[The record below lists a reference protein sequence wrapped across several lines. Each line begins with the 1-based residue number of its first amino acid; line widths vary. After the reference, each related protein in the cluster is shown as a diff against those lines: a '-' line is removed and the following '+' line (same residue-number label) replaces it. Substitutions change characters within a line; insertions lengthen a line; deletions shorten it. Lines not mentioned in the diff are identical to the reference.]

1 MTAAPG
7 SVGPDDAARFP
18 DGDVLVL
25 RALGLGDALTGIA
38 PLRGVRRAW
47 PRRRIVLAAPAGVG
61 GWLRS
66 LGVVDAVLPTAAV
79 DSLDGVRLDPA
90 GLRPGHVAV
99 NLHGR
104 GPQSHRVLAE
114 TGPARLVAFANA
126 DAGHDGPPWR
136 AGEHEVARWCRLVS
150 WAGGPC
156 DAADLRLPTPGGPRT
171 AVVLH
176 PGAASPA
183 RRWPVRRW
191 SALARRLVEAGHR
204 VLLTGSA
211 AEAGLCT
218 QVIAGAASAGAT
230 SGASM
235 DPPGADAPAVS
246 SLAGRLDLPGL
257 ADVVGRARLLVCGD
271 TGVAHLATALGTPS
285 VLLFGPV
292 SPAAWGPAVD
302 PHLHTVLWHGDG
314 AGDPHAHAVDPAL
327 EAIGTDEA
335 WDAVERALA
344 AVAA

>member
-1 MTAAPG
+1 MTTAAAG
-7 SVGPDDAARFP
+7 QGGP

-61 GWLRS
+61 GWLRG
-66 LGVVDAVLPTAAV
+66 LGVVDAVLPTTAV
-79 DSLDGVRLDPA
+79 ETLDGVRLDPA

-104 GPQSHRVLAE
+104 GPQSHRVLAA
-114 TGPARLVAFANA
+114 THPARLVAFANA
-126 DAGHDGPPWR
+126 EAGHDGPPWR
-136 AGEHEVARWCRLVS
+136 TGEHEVTRWCRLVRS
-150 WAGGPC
+150 AGGAC
-156 DAADLRLPTPGGPRT
+156 DAEDLRLPVPPGPRT
-171 AVVLH
+171 TVVLH
-176 PGAASPA
+176 PGAASAA

-191 SALARRLVEAGHR
+191 SALARRLVAAGHQ

-211 AEAGLCT
+211 GEADVCGEVL
-218 QVIAGAASAGAT
+218 AGASAGGTPVEA
-230 SGASM
+230 SGA
-235 DPPGADAPAVS
+235 APANGPRTTPPIR
-246 SLAGRLDLPGL
+246 SLTGTLDLSDL
-257 ADVVGRARLLVCGD
+257 ADVVGRARLVVCGD

-314 AGDPHAHAVDPAL
+314 AGDPHGTTVDPAL
-327 EAIGTDEA
+327 AAIGADEA
-335 WDAVERALA
+335 WAAVERALA